1 MVLRQEVQASVLV
14 CDLSIP
20 IMTRCRYRASAR
32 QCSKVF
38 GIALTLQ
45 RYSGGYCSGVPP
57 LPIPNREVKPAC
69 ADGTAMHCGR
79 VGGRPLY
86 SEVPVHNHVSRGLFL
101 LCRLQVSVFVGD
113 ILDARTGLQGV
124 EVVMTDDQRTRLA
137 PVYFTFLLFIGSR
150 DTEGVIFRSFL
161 TSL

>member
-1 MVLRQEVQASVLV
+1 MQ
-14 CDLSIP
+14 
-20 IMTRCRYRASAR
+20 
-32 QCSKVF
+32 
-38 GIALTLQ
+38 
-45 RYSGGYCSGVPP
+45 
-57 LPIPNREVKPAC
+57 
-69 ADGTAMHCGR
+69 CGR